1 MLYIYIMI
9 YHHISNQQ
17 YLDKYV
23 ACPENEVYTATFI
36 GNGVTNR
43 WIFCVS
49 SYLDKPT

>member
-1 MLYIYIMI
+1 MI
-9 YHHISNQQ
+9 YLTNNIWI
-17 YLDKYV
+17 YL

-36 GNGVTNR
+36 GNGVINR